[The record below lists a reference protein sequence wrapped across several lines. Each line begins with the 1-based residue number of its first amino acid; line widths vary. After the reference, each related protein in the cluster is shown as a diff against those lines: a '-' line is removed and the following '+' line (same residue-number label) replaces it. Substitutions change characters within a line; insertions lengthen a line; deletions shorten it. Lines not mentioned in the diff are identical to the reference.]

1 MFRKFWKTI
10 KFFLIIAIVLICLPR
25 SIFPSQTSEIGKSEM
40 EYYNRLNDS
49 EKRLAAFKDDE
60 EALKLKLM
68 QLEVINISRK
78 RNKAGALKL
87 DILASRVANRM
98 CREAAD
104 NNYLGHW
111 DLAGEKPYLRYAF
124 AGGYDHVSEN
134 AYGKWSSDRFTPSAS
149 NISSMM
155 RVGHD
160 TFMAEKA
167 PNDGHKKNIINK
179 MHNFVGIGYYLSGN
193 QFRYY
198 EEYIDRYL
206 EFEDIPAEVKIDE
219 PFSIT
224 VRTPPENSLYY
235 LVIYRE
241 NFPEP
246 MTPRQIGNKGSYE
259 DFTGD
264 QFLGMGGWDLDPF
277 SKGSVYKIPLRFP
290 KEGLYYIQIYSGKK
304 EENSRSSVTTKGKT
318 PVSGIVIAV
327 KGR

>member
-10 KFFLIIAIVLICLPR
+10 KFFLILGIILICLPR
-25 SIFPSQTSEIGKSEM
+25 SIFPSQTSEVEKSEL
-40 EYYNRLNDS
+40 EKYKKLNDS
-49 EKRLAAFKDDE
+49 EKRLTEFKDDE

-68 QLEVINISRK
+68 QLDVINISRK
-78 RNKAGALKL
+78 RNKAGPLKF

-98 CREAAD
+98 CREAVE

-111 DLAGEKPYLRYAF
+111 DLAGEKPYHRYAF

-134 AYGKWSSDRFTPSAS
+134 AYGKWSSASFTLSAS

-155 RVGHD
+155 REGHD
-160 TFMAEKA
+160 SFMAEKA
-167 PNDGHKKNIINK
+167 PYDGHKKNIINRT
-179 MHNFVGIGYYLSGN
+179 HNFVGIGYYLSGN

-206 EFEDIPAEVKIDE
+206 EFEDIPGEVKVDE

-224 VRTPPENSLYY
+224 VRTQPESSLYY

-241 NFPEP
+241 KFPEP
-246 MTPRQIGNKGSYE
+246 LTTRQIGNKGSYE

-277 SKGSVYKIPLRFP
+277 RKGSVYKIPLRFP
-290 KEGLYYIQIYSGKK
+290 EEGLYYIQIYSGRK
-304 EENSRSSVTTKGKT
+304 EVNSRSVTTKGKT
-318 PVSGIVIAV
+318 PVSGIVIKV
-327 KGR
+327 KGS